1 MDACLRCQSETKLDA
16 RGGKDCVVVWGDC
29 NHSFHQVM
37 MIMMMIMLMI
47 MIMTV
52 LHEPLD
58 QAEQPVP
65 PLSAGVDSSETGKM
79 RSVICDV
86 YYSKVILFILQG
98 NI

>member
-1 MDACLRCQSETKLDA
+1 MMM
-16 RGGKDCVVVWGDC
+16 
-29 NHSFHQVM
+29 M
-37 MIMMMIMLMI
+37 MIMMMI

-65 PLSAGVDSSETGKM
+65 ALSAGVDSSETGKM